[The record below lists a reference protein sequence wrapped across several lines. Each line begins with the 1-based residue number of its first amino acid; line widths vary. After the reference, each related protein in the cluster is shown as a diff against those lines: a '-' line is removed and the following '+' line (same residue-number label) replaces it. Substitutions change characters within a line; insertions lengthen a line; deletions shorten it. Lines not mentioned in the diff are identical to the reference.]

1 MEIYKKAIVWTLY
14 QLDQDHEL
22 EEFVD
27 GIPGLYESKAFSSV
41 ARIIAVTYSAC
52 RAIFAPY
59 SRSYLVQRVLI
70 CHFLGASSNSH
81 SDQSQATF

>member
-41 ARIIAVTYSAC
+41 GTDNSGDVQCY
-52 RAIFAPY
+52 FAPY